1 MIRNNLQQNELS
13 TKAKEIAMLHYKKQ
27 VVNETQKKVL
37 ADTSGRIQEHIEGDF
52 VKGGSWKKDETRLLL
67 FPQSCKELPNKYP
80 ERFPDFVQGKM
91 LKREKYPKGSNEF
104 EEKVVYIVCNLT
116 GTDIDKEKEWTPPYR
131 TSLKINTKLSQGYN
145 LLNCT
150 RTGEGKDTDYEIVQ
164 YIPEDVA

>member
-1 MIRNNLQQNELS
+1 MITKNLQEQQQQNELS
-13 TKAKEIAMLHYKKQ
+13 AKAKEIARLYYKKQ

-52 VKGGSWKKDETRLLL
+52 VKGGSWKTGETRLFF
-67 FPQSCKELPNKYP
+67 FPQSFKELPNKYP
-80 ERFPDFVQGKM
+80 ERFPDFAQGKM

-131 TSLKINTKLSQGYN
+131 TCLKIKHKAESGIQSVELY
-145 LLNCT
+145 
-150 RTGEGKDTDYEIVQ
+150 
-164 YIPEDVA
+164 